1 MRYRNAPAAINWLCT
16 AFGFEKKLVVPG
28 PNETIA
34 HAELTCG
41 HGMMMLGSV
50 AKDNLP
56 YLMKQPDEIDG
67 AQTATVYV
75 VVSNVGAVYA
85 RAKAA
90 GAVMVVELEAKD
102 FGGEAFT
109 CRDVEG
115 HIWNFGSY
123 DPWTEE
129 AV

>member
-1 MRYRNAPAAINWLCT
+1 MRYRNAPAAIEWLCK
-16 AFGFEKKLVVPG
+16 AFGFEKKMVVPG

-56 YLMKQPDEIDG
+56 YLMKQPDEIGG

-75 VVSNVGAVYA
+75 VVPDVDAVYA

-90 GAVMVVELEAKD
+90 GAEMIVDLETKEY
-102 FGGEAFT
+102 GGKAFT
-109 CRDVEG
+109 CRDVDG
-115 HIWNFGSY
+115 HIWSFGSY
-123 DPWTEE
+123 DPWEE
-129 AV
+129 AAG